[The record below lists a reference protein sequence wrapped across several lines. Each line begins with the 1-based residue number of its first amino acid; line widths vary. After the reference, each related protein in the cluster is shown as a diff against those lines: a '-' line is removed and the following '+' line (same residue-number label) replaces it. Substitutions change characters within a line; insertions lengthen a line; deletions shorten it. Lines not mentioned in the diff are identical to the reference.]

1 LTTDPGS
8 VRNSDEAD
16 EVVEVDPEET
26 QDLAEPAVDVDVV
39 EADPGV
45 EELPAVDQGGCRE
58 LLSGKCMQSLHGKSM
73 QSLHLCIS
81 FIL

>member
-1 LTTDPGS
+1 M
-8 VRNSDEAD
+8 
-16 EVVEVDPEET
+16 VEVDPEEI

-58 LLSGKCMQSLHGKSM
+58 LLSGKSM
-73 QSLHLCIS
+73 QSLHFVY
-81 FIL
+81 FINLFLNVCFVTIFSTLKIFQMIA